1 MKGRTSR
8 AKLGFREEVE
18 GEEEADRRVD
28 ERLSSNVVAV
38 LLFVWFCGECF
49 WTTAWELNCKPAQP
63 VRGIVAIRS
72 TLLPNESTKLEIGN
86 LLTFHSEN
94 TANKE
99 KKRKETKRKERKGKE
114 RLRPTNRH
122 KRDLLLLLLSPL
134 LIASSY
140 SYFSVSF

>member
-1 MKGRTSR
+1 MKGKTSR

-18 GEEEADRRVD
+18 GEEGADRRVD
-28 ERLSSNVVAV
+28 ERLSSSVVVV

-99 KKRKETKRKERKGKE
+99 KKREERKGKE
-114 RLRPTNRH
+114 KNDSGQQTDIKETYCYCYCLYC
-122 KRDLLLLLLSPL
+122 LLLLLLLRIYRSL
-134 LIASSY
+134 
-140 SYFSVSF
+140 F

>member
-8 AKLGFREEVE
+8 AKLGFREEVG
-18 GEEEADRRVD
+18 GEEGADRRVD
-28 ERLSSNVVAV
+28 EKLSSSVVVVVVV

-49 WTTAWELNCKPAQP
+49 WTTAWELSFKPAQP

-86 LLTFHSEN
+86 LLTFHSKN

-99 KKRKETKRKERKGKE
+99 KKRNETKGKE
-114 RLRPTNRH
+114 RKRTTQANQPT
-122 KRDLLLLLLSPL
+122 
-134 LIASSY
+134 
-140 SYFSVSF
+140 